1 MFDKKIYN
9 AETSVSQVVESI
21 SGDELTYRQLRVST
35 SNKSQLF
42 VHIYLV
48 VSSFNCSNMPT

>member
-1 MFDKKIYN
+1 MFDKKNYK
-9 AETSVSQVVESI
+9 AETSVCQLVESI
-21 SGDELTYRQLRVST
+21 GGDELTYRQLRVST

-48 VSSFNCSNMPT
+48 VLSFNCSNMPI